1 MPWSPEKYK
10 LYISSNY
17 IILSYLG
24 NYQVLLHK
32 CIYEHPTRVF
42 QLVRTFSYLN
52 IDLET
57 LPSKPGNQESKIM
70 QHIKKAA
77 AFLQS

>member
-1 MPWSPEKYK
+1 M
-10 LYISSNY
+10 
-17 IILSYLG
+17 YLRT
-24 NYQVLLHK
+24 
-32 CIYEHPTRVF
+32 TRVF

-52 IDLET
+52 IYLEI

-77 AFLQS
+77 AFSSPSNLTSHFFTQK

>member
-1 MPWSPEKYK
+1 M
-10 LYISSNY
+10 
-17 IILSYLG
+17 YLG
-24 NYQVLLHK
+24 T
-32 CIYEHPTRVF
+32 TRVF